1 MDTKL
6 HMQNKNFTRND
17 EKVTEVPRCE
27 CQSGGELRQTMHWN
41 MAELVKISSGITMR
55 QHVPIDPRQNCIAE
69 QAVQRV
75 KEGMSPI
82 LPQSGLDEK

>member
-1 MDTKL
+1 MDTNL

-27 CQSGGELRQTMHWN
+27 CQSGGELTQTMHWN

-55 QHVPIDPRQNCIAE
+55 QHVHRSETNCIAE